1 MDISVNFSGS
11 TFYPERVTYT
21 SGLSLMY
28 LFTESTR
35 LAIAFNPIKLK
46 CSECNTPVAEI
57 AGGSI
62 IIKNRH
68 HGKKHATSIAI
79 DDLNNLM

>member
-11 TFYPERVTYT
+11 ILYPEKITYT

-28 LFTESTR
+28 LFTESAR
-35 LAIAFNPIKLK
+35 FGIVFNPIKVK
-46 CSECNTPVAEI
+46 CDECNTPVAEI

-68 HGKKHATSIAI
+68 HGSKHTTTIAV
-79 DDLNNLM
+79 DDLNNLI

>member
-11 TFYPERVTYT
+11 TLYPEKITYT

-68 HGKKHATSIAI
+68 HGSKHTTSIAI
-79 DDLNNLM
+79 GELNKLI